1 MLLTLPPPHNTLR
14 PTWWM
19 LKKISKKYFF
29 KSWTIFRLPA
39 QLEALAPAPE
49 LSKLES
55 IQKDTKTI
63 CMIFFPK
70 NLKWHW
76 NIFKKID
83 FEILR
88 IEGVDLLFGVG
99 TVKNTKN

>member
-1 MLLTLPPPHNTLR
+1 MSKILVLTLPPPHNTLR
-14 PTWWM
+14 PTWWI
-19 LKKISKKYFF
+19 LEKISKNLF

-63 CMIFFPK
+63 CMIFSK
-70 NLKWHW
+70 NVKWYW
-76 NIFKKID
+76 NIF
-83 FEILR
+83 
-88 IEGVDLLFGVG
+88 
-99 TVKNTKN
+99 